1 MATKSNRSSG
11 TQINSRGIT
20 QGNTL
25 VGPKS
30 GLPIDEVVDTNGVRR
45 LAVDAALTLDTVTV
59 NIDDLTPDKDQV
71 SIGDPDTG
79 FSLEIESDG
88 SINANV
94 EVDAADGDNI
104 AVSDGTNTLAIN
116 PDGSINVNIT
126 TSNPG
131 EVKSFFNEVTAV
143 GTTVLTTILTY
154 IAPAGKVTFIQGIEV
169 SGTNIAEYQVLKNAS
184 VIDKKRTYFGGDLD
198 AEFIYAFTGTGLPIA
213 VADTITIKVIHGRPN
228 VGDFNARLQVIEV

>member
-1 MATKSNRSSG
+1 MATKSTRSSG
-11 TQINSRGIT
+11 TQINARGIT

-25 VGPKS
+25 VGPNS
-30 GLPIDEVVDTNGVRR
+30 GLPIAEVVDSNGVRR

-71 SIGDPDTG
+71 SIGDHTTG
-79 FSLEIESDG
+79 NSLEIEPDG

-94 EVDAADGDNI
+94 EVDAADGDNVAI
-104 AVSDGTNTLAIN
+104 SDGTNTLHVN

-131 EVKSFFNEVTAV
+131 EVKSFYNEITSVATAV
-143 GTTVLTTILTY
+143 LSTILTY
-154 IAPAGKVTFIQGIEV
+154 IAPIGKSSFLQGIEV
-169 SGTNIAEYQVLKNAS
+169 SGTNIAEYQVLINAS
-184 VIDKKRTYFGGDLD
+184 MLDKKRTYFGGDLD
-198 AEFIYAFTGTGLPIA
+198 TNFLFAHTGTGLPLT
-213 VADTITIKVIHGRPN
+213 VADTITVKVIHNRPT